1 MKKPAILL
9 IAGAVLALGL
19 YFFGNT
25 KAPKKPAAA
34 STEKPEQKFDIQS
47 FITESK
53 KSLTPSQLIILSQLE
68 NNITRG
74 DIQAQQLT
82 AMNAMA
88 AFWRDS
94 ARIFEPYAFYLSEAA
109 KLENSEKNLNFA
121 AQLILENLRGEGDV
135 SKLNWKTTLAIG
147 LFEQAIR
154 INPEN
159 DDLRIGLG
167 SCYIFGRGR
176 NGDAAESMKGIQEI
190 LSVARKDSNNMKAQ
204 LMLGVGG
211 YVSGQYDK
219 AIERLKKVVEREPGN
234 LEAIAFLADT
244 YAAKGDKNEAIR
256 WYQVSKRLANNPHY
270 SEEVDNRIRSL
281 QQEK

>member
-1 MKKPAILL
+1 M

>member
-9 IAGAVLALGL
+9 LTGAILVLGL

-25 KAPKKPAAA
+25 KAPKKPVAADA
-34 STEKPEQKFDIQS
+34 AKPEQQFDIQS
-47 FITESK
+47 FIAESK
-53 KSLTPSQLIILSQLE
+53 KSLTPTQLISLSQLE

-82 AMNAMA
+82 SLQALAS
-88 AFWRDS
+88 FWRDS
-94 ARIFEPYAFYLSEAA
+94 ARVFEPYAFYLSEAA

-190 LSVARKDSNNMKAQ
+190 LAVARKDSNNMKAQ

>member
-1 MKKPAILL
+1 MKKPVILL

-34 STEKPEQKFDIQS
+34 NAEKTEQNFDIQS
-47 FITESK
+47 FIAESK
-53 KSLTPSQLIILSQLE
+53 KSLSPTQLISLSQLE

-82 AMNAMA
+82 SLQALAS
-88 AFWRDS
+88 FWRDS
-94 ARIFEPYAFYLSEAA
+94 ARAFEPYAFYLSEAA

-135 SKLNWKTTLAIG
+135 PKLNWKTTLAIG

-167 SCYIFGRGR
+167 SCYIFGKGR
-176 NGDAAESMKGIQEI
+176 NGDPAESMKGIQEI
-190 LSVARKDSNNMKAQ
+190 LAVSRKDSNNMKAQ

>member
-1 MKKPAILL
+1 M
-9 IAGAVLALGL
+9 
-19 YFFGNT
+19 
-25 KAPKKPAAA
+25 AADA
-34 STEKPEQKFDIQS
+34 AKPEQQFDIQS
-47 FITESK
+47 FIAESK
-53 KSLTPSQLIILSQLE
+53 KSLTPTQLISLSQLE

-82 AMNAMA
+82 SLQALAS
-88 AFWRDS
+88 FWRDS
-94 ARIFEPYAFYLSEAA
+94 ARVFEPYAFYLSEAA

-190 LSVARKDSNNMKAQ
+190 LAVARKDSNNMKAQ